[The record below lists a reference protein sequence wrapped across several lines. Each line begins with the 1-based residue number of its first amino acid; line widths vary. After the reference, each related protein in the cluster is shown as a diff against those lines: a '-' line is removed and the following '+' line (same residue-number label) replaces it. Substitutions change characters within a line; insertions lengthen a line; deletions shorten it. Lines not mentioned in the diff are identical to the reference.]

1 VVVSSGSQAVRIG
14 EIEPDGPAAKS
25 GLSVGDIIL
34 TLDGISVQ
42 GADDLIRLL
51 DAQRIGR
58 TVEILVLRA
67 GRTERVAVT
76 LAERHG

>member
-1 VVVSSGSQAVRIG
+1 MVVNAGPYAVRVG

-34 TLDGISVQ
+34 TLDGISVT

-58 TVEILVLRA
+58 TVQVSMLRA
-67 GRTERVAVT
+67 GKIERVAVT
-76 LAERHG
+76 LTERHG